1 MEINNKDAFEQYLIV
16 RGEMKNE
23 YPYMNNE
30 YIYIKT
36 LMMLSYLY
44 LGTKDIDA
52 SKLCE
57 TMLEIEKE
65 IKKQKIQ

>member
-16 RGEMKNE
+16 RGEMKDE
-23 YPYMNNE
+23 YPYMDNE

-36 LMMLSYLY
+36 LIMLSYLY

-65 IKKQKIQ
+65 IKK